1 MHADRCDCAGRV
13 GVVAL
18 GLGDASMLS
27 LTFREWQTLSVM
39 ALCLVP
45 VLHVLVPNL
54 PAILERMFG

>member
-1 MHADRCDCAGRV
+1 
-13 GVVAL
+13 
-18 GLGDASMLS
+18 MLS